1 MGKSLF
7 DSIINATKDVAN
19 NVKSVLSDIS
29 GDNISN
35 VNEEADDI
43 DTLDAFREQKQGYI
57 NFRGL
62 EIPDDPDG
70 PFNYEDVDYSQL
82 KDLGTRRGVDVPFM
96 MGTYDELMDYYLDM
110 MQGKHEYDMV
120 KMHELIERSYE
131 CSFITKSEFFNLLK
145 IIKN

>member
-19 NVKSVLSDIS
+19 NVKSVINDIS
-29 GDNISN
+29 GDNYYKN
-35 VNEEADDI
+35 KEEDDL
-43 DTLDAFREQKQGYI
+43 DTLDAFREPRQGYI
-57 NFRGL
+57 NFGGI

-70 PFNYEDVDYSQL
+70 PFTYEEVDYSNIKNL
-82 KDLGTRRGVDVPFM
+82 DMSRGVDVPFM

-131 CSFITKSEFFNLLK
+131 YCFITKSEFFSLLK
-145 IIKN
+145 FIKV